1 MENISDKGN
10 EIVKVVSDTGS
21 KLAKTVVGTTYFVT
35 SNVKQKMPGIVI
47 ASLTLVAGLAWNS
60 AFQSLIN
67 YYVPQQYQSSY
78 NSLIQLT
85 YALTLTIVIIIVI
98 AVILRFFPGPDIKHT

>member
-1 MENISDKGN
+1 MESISDKGN
-10 EIVKVVSDTGS
+10 EIVKVVSDKGS
-21 KLAKTVVGTTYFVT
+21 KLAKSVVGTVSSSTYFVT
-35 SNVKQKMPGIVI
+35 SNVKQKMPGIII

-78 NSLIQLT
+78 NSLIQLA
-85 YALTLTIVIIIVI
+85 YAFTLTIIIIIVI
-98 AVILRFFPGPDIKHT
+98 AVVLKFF